1 MKKILSATLALAMTL
16 SLLPAAFAAGGTAYA
31 STQAVEVDGKKV
43 EFQMYALK
51 DDAGNPTNYV
61 KLRDVAHVLNGTKAQ
76 FSVGYD
82 GSISVTTGQPYADAG
97 GEMTTPYSGDRAY
110 RDGSGAVKV
119 NGQSASLESIILT
132 DDAGGDYTY
141 FKLRDLGSALGF
153 KVDWTA
159 DRGVFIETGGA
170 SQPTAP
176 ASDGKLTLDQLQGIW
191 HAEGDDIVIDLI
203 ISGNQIT
210 ECRHV
215 IGSDYVNYILNT
227 GTITD
232 FQSDY
237 TLKDSVDETK
247 TYPYAI
253 FWSGTHERW
262 GKGDLE
268 PKKYSVTVTPDNP
281 VSAGGYGYLG
291 AYYIDEVD
299 LENNRIGFKYMVDLL
314 KKVEY
319 RSHYEY
325 TKASSSPV
333 YDMYVADLKE
343 AREAKEERG
352 SVYEFLANY
361 VTTNGKKKTYGDFKG
376 QYYCYLDILG
386 SLGTNKDWTYLI
398 YADPDTGRV
407 TLEAS
412 WASYSSGRYS
422 ISGSTFYTLE
432 LSPDGGPY
440 RGSYR
445 NSTSTDSIL
454 GSFGDTGT
462 FRINPASF
470 TSQTAALSFDSF
482 SGSSSS
488 QSFNEK
494 NGAETVKIWL
504 MALRKEI
511 LKPNGFT
518 LSDLGFTSFN

>member
-1 MKKILSATLALAMTL
+1 MTGVQTCALPIL
-16 SLLPAAFAAGGTAYA
+16 
-31 STQAVEVDGKKV
+31 
-43 EFQMYALK
+43 
-51 DDAGNPTNYV
+51 
-61 KLRDVAHVLNGTKAQ
+61 AHVLNGTKAQ

-110 RDGSGAVKV
+110 RDGSGSVKV

-191 HAEGDDIVIDLI
+191 HAEGDDTVIDLI

-215 IGSDYVNYILNT
+215 IGSDYVNYKVNT

-237 TLKDSVDETK
+237 TPKDSVDETK

-299 LENNRIGFKYMVDLL
+299 LENNRIGFKYMEDLL

-319 RSHYEY
+319 RRHYEY

-343 AREAKEERG
+343 AKENNPYNKYPTYVKFSKVPDFGGIFGLTDHANHGKLEYG
-352 SVYEFLANY
+352 SWMDPAWVDMMNELNDELA
-361 VTTNGKKKTYGDFKG
+361 
-376 QYYCYLDILG
+376 
-386 SLGTNKDWTYLI
+386 
-398 YADPDTGRV
+398 
-407 TLEAS
+407 
-412 WASYSSGRYS
+412 S
-422 ISGSTFYTLE
+422 ISDITIYTYKSADAGGYDKLLE
-432 LSPDGGPY
+432 MERQY
-440 RGSYR
+440 
-445 NSTSTDSIL
+445 I
-454 GSFGDTGT
+454 
-462 FRINPASF
+462 
-470 TSQTAALSFDSF
+470 
-482 SGSSSS
+482 
-488 QSFNEK
+488 
-494 NGAETVKIWL
+494 
-504 MALRKEI
+504 EI
-511 LKPNGFT
+511 LKVCGFKSEMAQT
-518 LSDLGFTSFN
+518 ALGGRGHYYTNKEGTSVSFNWQKPSGYQIFPPALSISVQSTR

>member
-51 DDAGNPTNYV
+51 DAAGNPTNYV

-110 RDGSGAVKV
+110 RDGSGSVKV

-141 FKLRDLGSALGF
+141 FKLRDLGAALGF
-153 KVDWTA
+153 TVDWSA
-159 DRGVFIETGGA
+159 DRGVIVETGGA
-170 SQPTAP
+170 EQ
-176 ASDGKLTLDQLQGIW
+176 GKPKSLLDQLQGVW
-191 HAEGDDIVIDLI
+191 HGERRGVPNIMDCDVV
-203 ISGNQIT
+203 ISGNQISISKYYANHDSST
-210 ECRHV
+210 
-215 IGSDYVNYILNT
+215 LQT
-227 GTITD
+227 GTITE
-232 FQSDY
+232 
-237 TLKDSVDETK
+237 VK
-247 TYPYAI
+247 TDVAKTSSSGSTSRYACVI
-253 FWSGTHERW
+253 FWTGTESRAE
-262 GKGDLE
+262 KGIIEDDF
-268 PKKYSVTVTPDNP
+268 KS
-281 VSAGGYGYLG
+281 VSATENGSFYDAVLIQEINLAENYF
-291 AYYIDEVD
+291 IDEYV
-299 LENNRIGFKYMVDLL
+299 R
-314 KKVEY
+314 
-319 RSHYEY
+319 YE
-325 TKASSSPV
+325 KMASSPV
-333 YDMYVADLKE
+333 YDKVQAKINA

-361 VTTNGKKKTYGDFKG
+361 VTTNGKKQTYGDFKG

-386 SLGTNKDWTYLI
+386 SLGTNKNWTRVI

-445 NSTSTDSIL
+445 DSTSTDSIL

>member
-51 DDAGNPTNYV
+51 DAAGNPTNYV

-191 HAEGDDIVIDLI
+191 HAEGDD
-203 ISGNQIT
+203 
-210 ECRHV
+210 
-215 IGSDYVNYILNT
+215 
-227 GTITD
+227 
-232 FQSDY
+232 Y
-237 TLKDSVDETK
+237 TPKDSVDETK

-299 LENNRIGFKYMVDLL
+299 LENNRIGFKYMEDLL

-319 RSHYEY
+319 RRHYEY

-343 AREAKEERG
+343 AKENNPYNKYPTYVKFPKVPDFGGIFGLTDHANHGKLEYG
-352 SVYEFLANY
+352 SWMDPAWVDMMNELNDELA
-361 VTTNGKKKTYGDFKG
+361 
-376 QYYCYLDILG
+376 
-386 SLGTNKDWTYLI
+386 
-398 YADPDTGRV
+398 
-407 TLEAS
+407 
-412 WASYSSGRYS
+412 S
-422 ISGSTFYTLE
+422 ISDITIYTYKSADAGGYDKLLE
-432 LSPDGGPY
+432 MERQY
-440 RGSYR
+440 
-445 NSTSTDSIL
+445 I
-454 GSFGDTGT
+454 
-462 FRINPASF
+462 
-470 TSQTAALSFDSF
+470 
-482 SGSSSS
+482 
-488 QSFNEK
+488 
-494 NGAETVKIWL
+494 
-504 MALRKEI
+504 EI
-511 LKPNGFT
+511 LKVCGFKSEMAQT
-518 LSDLGFTSFN
+518 ALGGRGHYYTNKEGTSVSFNWQKPSGYQIFPPALSISVQSTR